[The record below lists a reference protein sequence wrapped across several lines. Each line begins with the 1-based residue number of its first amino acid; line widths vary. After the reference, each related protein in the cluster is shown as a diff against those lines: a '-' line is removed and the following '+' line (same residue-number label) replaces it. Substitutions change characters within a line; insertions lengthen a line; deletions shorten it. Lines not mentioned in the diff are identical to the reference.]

1 MRSDDAENSVLDV
14 ARTVS
19 NETRLSFKQA
29 TALLMREIL
38 DRKDKEIADILEV
51 APTSTSSY
59 VSVCRE
65 KFDAVDEEIAEL
77 EEKIVEWEKTEQF
90 EDILDRFEFGYGG
103 TTIEEFNSAIQ
114 SELVD
119 DEEVT
124 YLIAYVDE
132 QGEEKVQSV
141 NTHPRNIEDNIEDKE
156 VLQYKRISSVEEV
169 FE

>member
-1 MRSDDAENSVLDV
+1 MKSDDVEDRVLDI

-38 DRKDKEIADILEV
+38 DRKDKEIADILDV
-51 APTSTSSY
+51 APASTSSY

-65 KFDAVDEEIAEL
+65 KFNTVDEEIAEL
-77 EEKIVEWEKTEQF
+77 EQQIEEWEKTEQF
-90 EDILDRFEFGYGG
+90 EDILDRLEFGYGG
-103 TTIEEFNSAIQ
+103 TSIDQFEEVIQ

-119 DEEVT
+119 DEDVI

-132 QGEEKVQSV
+132 QGEGRVQSV
-141 NTHPRNIEDNIEDKE
+141 NVHPRELKDKE
-156 VLQYKRISSVEEV
+156 VIQYKRISSVDEV
-169 FE
+169 FG

>member
-1 MRSDDAENSVLDV
+1 MERNTDENVVSEV
-14 ARTVS
+14 ARAIS
-19 NETRLSFKQA
+19 NETRISFKQA

-38 DRKDKEIADILEV
+38 NKKDKEIAEVLDV
-51 APTSTSSY
+51 APASTSSY
-59 VSVCRE
+59 VSTCRE
-65 KFDAVDEEIAEL
+65 KFDSVDEEIAEL
-77 EEKIVEWEKTEQF
+77 EQRIEEWEKTEQL
-90 EDILDRFEFGYGG
+90 EGILDRFDAES
-103 TTIEEFNSAIQ
+103 TDTSLQQLSETIQ
-114 SELVD
+114 RELVD
-119 DEEVT
+119 DEDVT